1 MNHSR
6 MHSGHMWLI
15 AGAAVAAALLGY
27 GIGWAISIAIL
38 GCGAMFVA
46 LLWLINSDRD
56 RPNPTGIDDSAR
68 DEVRHSG
75 EA

>member
-6 MHSGHMWLI
+6 MHSGHIWLI

-27 GIGWAISIAIL
+27 GIGWAIAIAVF

-46 LLWLINSDRD
+46 ILWLINSDRD
-56 RPNPTGIDDSAR
+56 RPSRTGIDDDTHDA
-68 DEVRHSG
+68 VHHSG
-75 EA
+75 GA